1 MPPADPPQRNPSSE
15 RDPYEADDSELGEA
29 AGPDAYDLDALQKQ
43 GNVPGLLALAKVYR
57 AGTAP
62 GGRDMAQC
70 LEAYRA
76 AASLGSAEAEYA
88 IALFYMN
95 GGTVVPQD
103 LRQGTLHL
111 RTAAE
116 KGSIPAKVYLGNLYE
131 LGINYKADSEK
142 ADVWYRNAARGARV
156 EAEPGTDE
164 FTRALADLGCARY
177 ALLTSRDPA
186 ASDDDKNRVL
196 ARAKAHGWGLRIRE
210 DITEGDRPTFV
221 HALATAESAG
231 ATATATPPP
240 VAVDVAGGARG
251 GSGADTR
258 GEPRQRK
265 DTSPETAQA
274 KRRAEEAHAK
284 TDPPKAPL
292 DPAAA
297 AAAEKADRLAKKRS
311 AERSEKMRGAL
322 AAFGYAL
329 LFALAGAGA
338 GYAATLGARE
348 LVAHGHVLPLVG
360 TKTRLVFPIV
370 LALVG
375 VLPAWLVYRLGT
387 VVKALGLGAVAGAI
401 GWVAWGTGQ
410 YAFHG
415 DRPLQALAFALAGF
429 LAGLLVL
436 GLIGGAKIPRAK
448 IPRATI
454 GQRKRS

>member
-1 MPPADPPQRNPSSE
+1 MPPADPPQRNQPASE
-15 RDPYEADDSELGEA
+15 RDPYEADESELGEA
-29 AGPDAYDLDALQKQ
+29 AGPDAYDLDGLQKQ
-43 GNVPGLLALAKVYR
+43 GNVPGLLALAKAYR

-76 AASLGSAEAEYA
+76 AAALGSAEAEYA

-164 FTRALADLGCARY
+164 YTRGLADLGCARY
-177 ALLTSRDPA
+177 ALLLSRDPS
-186 ASDDDKNRVL
+186 ASEDDKNRVL

-221 HALATAESAG
+221 HALATAESSA
-231 ATATATPPP
+231 ATATPPP
-240 VAVDVAGGARG
+240 VAVDVAGGAN
-251 GSGADTR
+251 ATR
-258 GEPRQRK
+258 VEPRQRK

-284 TDPPKAPL
+284 TDPPKAPV

-297 AAAEKADRLAKKRS
+297 AAAEKADRLAKKRA

-370 LALVG
+370 LGLVG

-387 VVKALGLGAVAGAI
+387 LVKALGLGAVAGGI

-415 DRPLQALAFALAGF
+415 DRPLQALAFALSGF
-429 LAGLLVL
+429 LAGLFVL

-448 IPRATI
+448 IPPASFHDPR
-454 GQRKRS
+454 